1 MEADAN
7 RAKASFMLRASDM
20 RDHLYFSFPEQ
31 RIQAIQLYCCDAYGS
46 MLWPLSSKYTESYF
60 KPWNVQ
66 ARLAW
71 NIPRETHT
79 NLVENFFCNGYAS
92 LWNQVLV
99 RFHKF
104 IGKLKESQSKEI
116 RFMNNLVKN
125 DMRSNTGRN
134 IDHLSYLCKKNNLP
148 FLSIVQV

>member
-1 MEADAN
+1 MYPPSILLDGEELPWVSQADHLGHILQENLSMEADAN
-7 RAKASFMLRASDM
+7 RAKASFMLRASEM
-20 RDHLYFSFPEQ
+20 RDNLYFSLPEQ

-60 KPWNVQ
+60 KAWNVQ

-92 LWNQVLV
+92 LQNQVLV
-99 RFHKF
+99 RYHKF
-104 IGKLKESQSKEI
+104 IGKSK
-116 RFMNNLVKN
+116 V
-125 DMRSNTGRN
+125 
-134 IDHLSYLCKKNNLP
+134 P
-148 FLSIVQV
+148 